1 MRFANY
7 AVLILLCCGELSA
20 IGGELRRPQGT
31 WVIDVQKTEEF
42 LTSTPPPEN
51 NAESLPGVLLQMCV
65 TTMTFSGETLTKTS
79 IGPFPTT
86 ESFKLIPL
94 SNGVLTYALITSE
107 GKEADTIVV
116 HIRDSEHLT
125 IKSARMELMAYG
137 VWRRGQPSTPQTG
150 EMDFNRALQ
159 ACTAMLQNRPSA
171 KPANRNRLPRR
182 SNE

>member
-20 IGGELRRPQGT
+20 IGSELRRPQGT

-42 LTSTPPPEN
+42 LTSTPPPEK

-86 ESFKLIPL
+86 KSFKLIPL
-94 SNGVLTYALITSE
+94 SNGALTYALITSE
-107 GKEADTIVV
+107 GKEADTIEV

-159 ACTAMLQNRPSA
+159 ACTAMLKNRPSA
-171 KPANRNRLPRR
+171 KPANRNRSPRI